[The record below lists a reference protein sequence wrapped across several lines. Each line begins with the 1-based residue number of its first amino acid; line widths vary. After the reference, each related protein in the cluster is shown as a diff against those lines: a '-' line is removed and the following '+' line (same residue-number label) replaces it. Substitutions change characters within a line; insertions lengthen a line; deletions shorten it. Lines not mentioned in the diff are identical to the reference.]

1 MPAKSEKQR
10 VMMAI
15 AEHAPGKLFARNRG
29 ALSMS
34 QSQLSDFAS
43 KPLAS
48 AIQRR
53 KAKKS

>member
-1 MPAKSEKQR
+1 MPAKSGKQR

-34 QSQLSDFAS
+34 QAQLSDFAS